1 MTERFYSDRRTWNHV
16 AGFTLIEMLIVIVIL
31 GVLAMI
37 IIPQITV
44 STEDAKVSTLKAN
57 LTTMRSAIEFYYSQH
72 SNTYPGAIKTD
83 GSAASGTVAEAQT
96 AFANQLTLYSDST
109 GKTSVD
115 KTGLTGT
122 VYGPYLKNAALPKNP
137 FTDTND
143 ITADITTIDITTK
156 SADTGT
162 KAWKFYV
169 KTGILIANDSAAH
182 QVY

>member
-1 MTERFYSDRRTWNHV
+1 MTETFFRSKRAWNRA

-31 GVLAMI
+31 GILAMI

-44 STEDAKVSTLKAN
+44 STEDAKVSTLKSN
-57 LTTMRSAIEFYYSQH
+57 LTTMRSAIEIYYAQH
-72 SNTYPGAIKTD
+72 GNTYPGAIKTD
-83 GSAASGTVAEAQT
+83 GSGAVANAAEAVT
-96 AFANQLTLYSDST
+96 AFTNQLTLYSDST

-122 VYGPYLKNAALPKNP
+122 VFGPYVKNGVLPKNP

-143 ITADITTIDITTK
+143 VTADIATIDITTK
-156 SADTGT
+156 VADTGT

-169 KTGILIANDSAAH
+169 KTGILIANDSATH

>member
-1 MTERFYSDRRTWNHV
+1 MTERVYRGRSALRRVT
-16 AGFTLIEMLIVIVIL
+16 GFTLIEMLIVIVIL
-31 GVLAMI
+31 GILAMI

-44 STEDAKVSTLKAN
+44 STEDAKVSTLKSN
-57 LTTMRSAIEFYYSQH
+57 LATMRSAVEFYYSQH
-72 SNTYPGAIKTD
+72 ANTYPGAIKTD
-83 GSAASGTVAEAQT
+83 GSAASGTVGEAAT

-122 VYGPYLKNAALPKNP
+122 VFGPYVKNGVLPKNP

-143 ITADITTIDITTK
+143 ITCDITVIDLTTRA
-156 SADTGT
+156 ADTGT

-169 KTGILIANDSAAH
+169 KTGILIPNDSAAH
-182 QVY
+182 QAY